1 MPLSFYATIMLFAL
15 ASYSMNGEDPMLESD
30 EPYRELGSLQDNQA
44 QLVEVDLSLDNI
56 KKASEQLSMQVEA
69 YYNYLNKIFGCA
81 LCHTANAI
89 FNAKAYD
96 HTEAR
101 KSQLRVFRSMLVRA
115 NKDRISQFIYLL
127 NFLTFKGT
135 MGCSFKTSCLNAL
148 KLYCP
153 NLIEHEHEEESCVIC
168 LERAREAYV
177 KPCNHLVYCKS
188 CVEKNQKLKTNCSI
202 CRSRVAKIEIIEK
215 KVLHFCLKCLDQPA
229 NMAAEECGHVAT
241 CEVCR
246 PPHEKSH
253 CPVCLQGKQTFIKL
267 FHS

>member
-1 MPLSFYATIMLFAL
+1 MKLFLYATIMLFAMMGYAMDGQEPIL
-15 ASYSMNGEDPMLESD
+15 DSE
-30 EPYRELGSLQDNQA
+30 EPYHDFASLQSYQN
-44 QLVEVDLSLDNI
+44 QLVEVDLDSDDI

-81 LCHTANAI
+81 LCHTANAV

-101 KSQLRVFRSMLVRA
+101 KSQLDVFRTMLVRA
-115 NKDRISQFIYLL
+115 NKDSIYKFIYLL
-127 NFLTFKGT
+127 HFLTFKGT

-148 KLYCP
+148 MLHCP
-153 NLIEHEHEEESCVIC
+153 NLLKHEYEEKLCVVC
-168 LERAREAYV
+168 LEQPRDAYV

-188 CVEKNQKLKTNCSI
+188 CVGNNQKLKTSCSI
-202 CRSRVAKIEIIEK
+202 CRARVAKIEIIEK
-215 KVLHFCLKCLDQPA
+215 KVIHFCVKCLDQPA
-229 NMAAEECGHVAT
+229 NMVGEECGHVAT
-241 CEVCR
+241 CEKCR
-246 PPHEKSH
+246 PPKEKSQ